1 MPSFQVA
8 RSVKINKAK
17 ADIKNILTDFREMRN
32 WSPWLIIEPE
42 VTVNYSGIQGKL
54 GARQSWRGSM
64 MGRGSMELTAI
75 NNATLHY
82 DLVFQKPFKSK
93 AKVRFELS
101 EEGDETSVEWIME
114 GKLPWYLFFLTK
126 FMKIFIGMDYERGLR
141 MLKEYA
147 ERGKVTSNLEI
158 IGEGELQEIYYM
170 GLESASTISK
180 IGEVMQKDFERL
192 GAYVEE
198 HNLSQDA
205 KVFAIYNTFDL
216 MKGRTSFVSCIS
228 INKDDEVPAPFVKGK
243 VEGSNVFNIRHT
255 GKYQH
260 LGNAWSLLMNHT
272 RFHKLSIQTK
282 PFGYEFYLN
291 SPHETPEEELVTDV
305 MVRLK

>member
-1 MPSFQVA
+1 MPSFQVTH
-8 RSVKINKAK
+8 SVNINKNK
-17 ADIKNILTDFREMRN
+17 TDVKTILSDFREMAK
-32 WSPWLIIEPE
+32 WSPWLVLEPNA
-42 VTVNYSGIQGKL
+42 TLNYSENQSQV
-54 GARQSWRGSM
+54 GATQSWVGELI
-64 MGRGSMELTAI
+64 GKGSMELTSI
-75 NNATLHY
+75 EDSTLHY
-82 DLVFQKPFKSK
+82 DLRFEKPFKST

-101 EEGDETSVEWIME
+101 EEEEQTSVTWVMD

-126 FMKIFIGMDYERGLR
+126 VMKVFIGMDYERGLT

-147 ERGKVTSNLEI
+147 ETGEVTSKLEM

-170 GLESASTISK
+170 GLEGESAISE
-180 IGEVMQKDFERL
+180 IGEVMQKDFDTL

-198 HNLSQDA
+198 HNLSKDA
-205 KVFAIYNTFDL
+205 KVFAIYNTFDF
-216 MKGRTSFVSCIS
+216 MKGRTSFVSCVS
-228 INKDDEVPAPFVKGK
+228 IEKDYEVPAPCVKGK
-243 VEGSNVFNIRHT
+243 VEHSNVFNIRHT

-272 RFHKLSIQTK
+272 RFNKMSIQTK

-291 SPHETPEEELVTDV
+291 SPHETPEEELITDV